1 MSDGSSAKPPGSQ
14 FYRMHQFAERAGVTV
29 KALRHYDRLGLLKP
43 RRTEAMYRLY
53 SESDL
58 GSLERITA
66 LKFLGIPLKQIKAVL
81 DRPGLA
87 LNVALRLQRTVLE
100 ERQRALGRA
109 IRAIQEAED
118 ALASDQAAEAA
129 AWKRIIE
136 VIAVQKDIESMKKY
150 YSDEAWL
157 KRKQHYERW
166 PPPEFEDLCRE
177 IGAALGEDPAGEN
190 AQALKARWRQVLNP
204 MVTGDPAVQAGAL
217 AAWNDREHWPAA
229 MRERVEE
236 LKIEQIVDFLA
247 RSMAASWK
255 KYIVTDEW
263 RKLPESFR
271 HPTEPWNQWVLR
283 MQKSLEEE
291 PPGENARALVLRTM
305 EL

>member
-1 MSDGSSAKPPGSQ
+1 MSQ
-14 FYRMHQFAERAGVTV
+14 LYRMHQFAERGGVTV
-29 KALRHYDRLGLLKP
+29 KALRHYERLGLLKP
-43 RRTEAMYRLY
+43 RRTDSGYRLY
-53 SESDL
+53 TESDFER
-58 GSLERITA
+58 LERITA

-87 LNVALRLQRTVLE
+87 LNAALRLQRTVLE
-100 ERQRALGRA
+100 ERQRVLGRA
-109 IRAIQEAED
+109 IRAIRDAEE

-129 AWKRIIE
+129 AWNRIIE
-136 VIAVQKDIESMKKY
+136 VIAVQNDIESMKKY

-157 KRKQHYERW
+157 KRKEHYERW
-166 PPPEFEDLCRE
+166 PPAEFEDLFRE
-177 IGAALGEDPAGEN
+177 TGAALGEDPAGEK

-204 MVTGDPAVQAGAL
+204 IVTGDPEVQAGAL

-236 LKIEQIVDFLA
+236 LKIERIVDFLA
-247 RSMAASWK
+247 RAMAASWK
-255 KYIVTDEW
+255 KYIASEEW
-263 RKLPESFR
+263 LKLPEGFR

-283 MQKSLEEE
+283 VQMALEEE
-291 PPGENARALVLRTM
+291 PPGENARALVLRVI